1 MNDKDYSELR
11 VRLMAHQVLLCAV
24 LAAHPDKDRLSG
36 FVAEALD
43 QMKSQ
48 FLASHLA
55 DDVLDI
61 FDKEIHSIL
70 KKTQIAA
77 EGN

>member
-1 MNDKDYSELR
+1 MNDQDFSELR
-11 VRLMAHQVLLCAV
+11 MRLFAHQTLLCAV
-24 LAAHPDKDRLSG
+24 LAAHPDKGLLSG
-36 FVAEALD
+36 LVVEALD

-48 FLASHLA
+48 LLASHLA

-61 FDKEIHSIL
+61 FDNEIHSIL
-70 KKTQIAA
+70 KKAQIEG